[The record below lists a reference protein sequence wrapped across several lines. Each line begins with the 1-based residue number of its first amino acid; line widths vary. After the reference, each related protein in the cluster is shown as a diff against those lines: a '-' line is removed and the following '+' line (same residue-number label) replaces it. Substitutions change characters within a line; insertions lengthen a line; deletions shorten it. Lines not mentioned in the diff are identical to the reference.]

1 MTRDEVAQVK
11 AIAREIA
18 QYEIVKALKDKLETK
33 VVEPLSSTPAPSAP
47 AKIAD
52 DKKVP
57 QALNKTAK
65 KH

>member
-1 MTRDEVAQVK
+1 MTRDEIAQVK
-11 AIAREIA
+11 AIARDIAQEEIA
-18 QYEIVKALKDKLETK
+18 KALNDKCVPKLAQS
-33 VVEPLSSTPAPSAP
+33 LSSTPPPAAA